1 MIRALPGYLQEGVQS
16 VVIDAEAVAFDRDA
30 GKILPFQI
38 LSTRG
43 RKNIDEEDIKVRV
56 AIYAFD
62 CLFLNGVNLLQ
73 EPLTKRR
80 EALYSAFKEVPGE
93 FFFVTA
99 KISRDVDELQV
110 FLEDSIAE
118 NTEGLIVKTMDATY
132 EPSKRSLNWLKLKKD
147 YMEGCGDSLD
157 LVPIGAFHGRGK
169 RTGVYGAYLLACYD
183 EETEDLQ
190 SICKIGTGFSD
201 EDLNALSESLRGT
214 VIDAP
219 KSYFKYG
226 DFKPDVWFDPSQVW
240 EVKAA
245 DLSVSPRTRRRRGSW
260 TRTRASRC
268 VSRDFCGGARIRRWR
283 WRRRLSRWRTFTMR
297 RRSSR
302 TTSSTTRMGSRERR
316 RAGRVRLRVHKS
328 WSRECRVARR
338 VAFERGDSLPSSA
351 SSTRFTRYSRSG
363 DSGYFVVRFRRCR
376 RPGFRQ
382 WSARGVG
389 VSRAT
394 FESTLARL
402 SMTSGEGGD
411 AARVAAARGVAEG
424 VHRAMRGRGP
434 GPVARSSNV
443 AGSSS
448 TANASA
454 AGDAAARVAEAARAR
469 EPLLDMKQRTT
480 HDDPEGFM
488 GTFFK
493 ASRLHYIGTWKH
505 RYEEF
510 LEGIPAPPPLAP
522 PPPGRER
529 LILHVDMDCF
539 FASVAALGRPELA
552 SLPVAVSW
560 SSSGGGELSSC
571 NYPARARG
579 CRAGMRIASAKRLCP
594 NLVVMPYEF
603 DRYSAI
609 AIDVYRIL
617 HDVSPHVMGVSV
629 DEACVDATADI
640 RDPSAVAA
648 DVRARILAE
657 TGCVASVGSGPN
669 RLIARLATKR
679 AKPDGAYHVAQRDA
693 AGFLAG
699 LSAEDLPGVG
709 RGAMEEV
716 ASRGL
721 GRRGRGNADVRR
733 RGRGAAES
741 VATRALGPKSG
752 AQLRDA
758 ARGVD
763 DRAWEARPPRKSVG
777 AQVTWGVRF
786 QEASE
791 AVAFV
796 EKLAGEVSD
805 RARRLRVRGR
815 TLTLKLLRAVAN
827 APERLM
833 KGSVGHGVC
842 DHLTRSATLSGA
854 TDAARTIAREATR
867 LLADLDVPAD
877 QIRGVG
883 VQISRL
889 DSDPAAAARGPRPR
903 FEPRPRV
910 NDRNFASARTGTR
923 AGSKTGTRAE
933 TRGGMRGMARSGMR
947 AGTEAG
953 TRVGK
958 DARMGRRP
966 VPGTADVSTTPRRWA
981 HAPGRSRQRSFAA
994 ARAERPRPPSAE
1006 RPRPPSAERLRPP
1019 SALADHPR
1027 PRRTGGVR
1035 RGISRVK
1042 RLGRREKARTTTAAT
1057 VAGAAFA
1064 EAASAEATLRAT
1076 YEDAARAARVF
1087 RRCRRSFAISSRRR
1101 AYLVDAAANVSRRR
1115 AREASALFAFARD
1128 LTRAQTRLPPFVT
1141 AVVGERGTTRA
1152 RTFADAWLDAC
1163 GRAEEDV
1170 TRVAL
1175 TQ

>member
-1 MIRALPGYLQEGVQS
+1 M
-16 VVIDAEAVAFDRDA
+16 
-30 GKILPFQI
+30 
-38 LSTRG
+38 
-43 RKNIDEEDIKVRV
+43 
-56 AIYAFD
+56 
-62 CLFLNGVNLLQ
+62 
-73 EPLTKRR
+73 
-80 EALYSAFKEVPGE
+80 
-93 FFFVTA
+93 
-99 KISRDVDELQV
+99 
-110 FLEDSIAE
+110 
-118 NTEGLIVKTMDATY
+118 
-132 EPSKRSLNWLKLKKD
+132 
-147 YMEGCGDSLD
+147 
-157 LVPIGAFHGRGK
+157 
-169 RTGVYGAYLLACYD
+169 
-183 EETEDLQ
+183 
-190 SICKIGTGFSD
+190 
-201 EDLNALSESLRGT
+201 
-214 VIDAP
+214 
-219 KSYFKYG
+219 
-226 DFKPDVWFDPSQVW
+226 
-240 EVKAA
+240 
-245 DLSVSPRTRRRRGSW
+245 
-260 TRTRASRC
+260 
-268 VSRDFCGGARIRRWR
+268 
-283 WRRRLSRWRTFTMR
+283 
-297 RRSSR
+297 
-302 TTSSTTRMGSRERR
+302 
-316 RAGRVRLRVHKS
+316 
-328 WSRECRVARR
+328 
-338 VAFERGDSLPSSA
+338 
-351 SSTRFTRYSRSG
+351 
-363 DSGYFVVRFRRCR
+363 
-376 RPGFRQ
+376 
-382 WSARGVG
+382 
-389 VSRAT
+389 RAT

-411 AARVAAARGVAEG
+411 AARVAAARGMAEG

-434 GPVARSSNV
+434 GPVARNSNV

-454 AGDAAARVAEAARAR
+454 AGDAAARVAEAARAA

-629 DEACVDATADI
+629 DEAYVDATADI

-709 RGAMEEV
+709 RGAMEKLRR
-716 ASRGL
+716 AGL
-721 GRRGRGNADVRR
+721 GGAGAGTLTCADV
-733 RGRGAAES
+733 AAAPLS
-741 VATRALGPKSG
+741 LLRRALGPKSG

-889 DSDPAAAARGPRPR
+889 DSDPAAAARGA
-903 FEPRPRV
+903 
-910 NDRNFASARTGTR
+910 ASAFRTAPAGKRSEFRQR
-923 AGSKTGTRAE
+923 ARRYAGWFEDGDEGGDVGGDVGGGKVGDE
-933 TRGGMRGMARSGMR
+933 NGNRGGDKSGERREDGEKTSPGSGGRFNYAAAMGAR
-947 AGTEAG
+947 AGTLEAALVRG
-953 TRVGK
+953 GAGGASPPAKRGASPPAERGASPPAK
-958 DARMGRRP
+958 CPRRSPSPPPDGRRSP
-966 VPGTADVSTTPRRWA
+966 RNLARETPR
-981 HAPGRSRQRSFAA
+981 
-994 ARAERPRPPSAE
+994 E
-1006 RPRPPSAERLRPP
+1006 
-1019 SALADHPR
+1019 
-1027 PRRTGGVR
+1027 
-1035 RGISRVK
+1035 K
-1042 RLGRREKARTTTAAT
+1042 EKARTTTAAT

-1076 YEDAARAARVF
+1076 YEDAARAHAFFDDVVDP
-1087 RRCRRSFAISSRRR
+1087 SRFLRAVE
-1101 AYLVDAAANVSRRR
+1101 AYLVDAASERLASEGEE
-1115 AREASALFAFARD
+1115 EASALFAFARD
-1128 LTRAQTRLPPFVT
+1128 LTRAQTCLPPFVT

>member
-1 MIRALPGYLQEGVQS
+1 MA
-16 VVIDAEAVAFDRDA
+16 
-30 GKILPFQI
+30 
-38 LSTRG
+38 
-43 RKNIDEEDIKVRV
+43 
-56 AIYAFD
+56 
-62 CLFLNGVNLLQ
+62 
-73 EPLTKRR
+73 
-80 EALYSAFKEVPGE
+80 
-93 FFFVTA
+93 
-99 KISRDVDELQV
+99 
-110 FLEDSIAE
+110 
-118 NTEGLIVKTMDATY
+118 
-132 EPSKRSLNWLKLKKD
+132 
-147 YMEGCGDSLD
+147 
-157 LVPIGAFHGRGK
+157 
-169 RTGVYGAYLLACYD
+169 
-183 EETEDLQ
+183 
-190 SICKIGTGFSD
+190 
-201 EDLNALSESLRGT
+201 
-214 VIDAP
+214 
-219 KSYFKYG
+219 
-226 DFKPDVWFDPSQVW
+226 
-240 EVKAA
+240 
-245 DLSVSPRTRRRRGSW
+245 
-260 TRTRASRC
+260 
-268 VSRDFCGGARIRRWR
+268 
-283 WRRRLSRWRTFTMR
+283 
-297 RRSSR
+297 
-302 TTSSTTRMGSRERR
+302 
-316 RAGRVRLRVHKS
+316 
-328 WSRECRVARR
+328 
-338 VAFERGDSLPSSA
+338 
-351 SSTRFTRYSRSG
+351 SG
-363 DSGYFVVRFRRCR
+363 DG
-376 RPGFRQ
+376 
-382 WSARGVG
+382 A
-389 VSRAT
+389 
-394 FESTLARL
+394 
-402 SMTSGEGGD
+402 D
-411 AARVAAARGVAEG
+411 AARVAAARGLAEG
-424 VHRAMRGRGP
+424 AHRALRGRGP
-434 GPVARSSNV
+434 GPEARNSNV
-443 AGSSS
+443 AGSSA

-454 AGDAAARVAEAARAR
+454 AGDAAARVAEAARAA

-539 FASVAALGRPELA
+539 FAAVAALGRPELDG
-552 SLPVAVSW
+552 LPVAVSW

-609 AIDVYRIL
+609 ALDVYRIL

-629 DEACVDATADI
+629 DEAYVDATADS

-699 LSAEDLPGVG
+699 LPAEDLPGVG
-709 RGAMEEV
+709 RGAMEKLRR
-716 ASRGL
+716 AGL
-721 GRRGRGNADVRR
+721 GGAGAGTLTCADV
-733 RGRGAAES
+733 AAAPLS
-741 VATRALGPKSG
+741 LLRRALGPKSG

-805 RARRLRVRGR
+805 RMRRLRVRGR

-889 DSDPAAAARGPRPR
+889 DSDPAAAARGA
-903 FEPRPRV
+903 
-910 NDRNFASARTGTR
+910 ASAFRTAPAGKRSEFRHR
-923 AGSKTGTRAE
+923 AHRYAGWFEDGDGDKGGDKSGDKDGDKGGDGDGDGDRRGDVEKTSPGS
-933 TRGGMRGMARSGMR
+933 GGRFNYAAAMGAR
-947 AGTEAG
+947 AGTLEAALVRGGAGG
-953 TRVGK
+953 T
-958 DARMGRRP
+958 
-966 VPGTADVSTTPRRWA
+966 S
-981 HAPGRSRQRSFAA
+981 
-994 ARAERPRPPSAE
+994 PPAK
-1006 RPRPPSAERLRPP
+1006 
-1019 SALADHPR
+1019 R
-1027 PRRTGGVR
+1027 PRRST
-1035 RGISRVK
+1035 SPPPD
-1042 RLGRREKARTTTAAT
+1042 GRRSPRSPPKETPEEKEKTRTTTAAAVT
-1057 VAGAAFA
+1057 AAT
-1064 EAASAEATLRAT
+1064 SAEATLRAT
-1076 YEDAARAARVF
+1076 YEDAARAHAFFDDVVDP
-1087 RRCRRSFAISSRRR
+1087 SRFLRAAE
-1101 AYLVDAAANVSRRR
+1101 AYLVDAASERLASEGEE
-1115 AREASALFAFARD
+1115 EASALLAFARD
-1128 LTRAQTRLPPFVT
+1128 LTRAQTRLPPFVA

-1152 RTFADAWLDAC
+1152 RAFADAWLDAC

>member
-1 MIRALPGYLQEGVQS
+1 
-16 VVIDAEAVAFDRDA
+16 
-30 GKILPFQI
+30 
-38 LSTRG
+38 
-43 RKNIDEEDIKVRV
+43 
-56 AIYAFD
+56 
-62 CLFLNGVNLLQ
+62 
-73 EPLTKRR
+73 
-80 EALYSAFKEVPGE
+80 
-93 FFFVTA
+93 
-99 KISRDVDELQV
+99 
-110 FLEDSIAE
+110 
-118 NTEGLIVKTMDATY
+118 
-132 EPSKRSLNWLKLKKD
+132 
-147 YMEGCGDSLD
+147 
-157 LVPIGAFHGRGK
+157 
-169 RTGVYGAYLLACYD
+169 
-183 EETEDLQ
+183 
-190 SICKIGTGFSD
+190 
-201 EDLNALSESLRGT
+201 
-214 VIDAP
+214 
-219 KSYFKYG
+219 
-226 DFKPDVWFDPSQVW
+226 
-240 EVKAA
+240 
-245 DLSVSPRTRRRRGSW
+245 
-260 TRTRASRC
+260 
-268 VSRDFCGGARIRRWR
+268 
-283 WRRRLSRWRTFTMR
+283 
-297 RRSSR
+297 
-302 TTSSTTRMGSRERR
+302 
-316 RAGRVRLRVHKS
+316 
-328 WSRECRVARR
+328 
-338 VAFERGDSLPSSA
+338 
-351 SSTRFTRYSRSG
+351 
-363 DSGYFVVRFRRCR
+363 
-376 RPGFRQ
+376 
-382 WSARGVG
+382 
-389 VSRAT
+389 
-394 FESTLARL
+394 
-402 SMTSGEGGD
+402 MTSGEGGD
-411 AARVAAARGVAEG
+411 AARVAAARGMAEG

-434 GPVARSSNV
+434 GPVARNSNV

-454 AGDAAARVAEAARAR
+454 AGDAAARVAEAARAA

-629 DEACVDATADI
+629 DEAYVDATADI

-709 RGAMEEV
+709 RGAMEKLRR
-716 ASRGL
+716 AGL
-721 GRRGRGNADVRR
+721 GGAGAGTLTCADV
-733 RGRGAAES
+733 AAAPLS
-741 VATRALGPKSG
+741 LLRRALGPKSG

-889 DSDPAAAARGPRPR
+889 DSDPAAAARGA
-903 FEPRPRV
+903 
-910 NDRNFASARTGTR
+910 ASAFRTAPAGKRSEFRQR
-923 AGSKTGTRAE
+923 AHRYAGWFEDGDE
-933 TRGGMRGMARSGMR
+933 GGDEGRDEGVARSGMR

-981 HAPGRSRQRSFAA
+981 RAPGRSRQRSFAA

-1027 PRRTGGVR
+1027 PRRMGDVR

-1042 RLGRREKARTTTAAT
+1042 RLGRR
-1057 VAGAAFA
+1057 
-1064 EAASAEATLRAT
+1064 
-1076 YEDAARAARVF
+1076 
-1087 RRCRRSFAISSRRR
+1087 RRRERRRRRRSRARRSRRR
-1101 AYLVDAAANVSRRR
+1101 RRRRRRFARRTRTQLARTRFSTMSSILRDFFAPSRRTWWTRRANVSRRR
-1115 AREASALFAFARD
+1115 ARRRRPRSSRSPEI
-1128 LTRAQTRLPPFVT
+1128 
-1141 AVVGERGTTRA
+1141 
-1152 RTFADAWLDAC
+1152 
-1163 GRAEEDV
+1163 
-1170 TRVAL
+1170 
-1175 TQ
+1175 